1 MEYFLLQP
9 GYWQQYNYLR
19 DSNQIYITWPTVCLH
34 VLFEMLI
41 VVKCLPTALIC
52 AFVLSLTQL
61 VMSPHMYVQIA
72 LPVEELFAL
81 RTLELMSTTWHSKKR
96 PYFGVYWKDS
106 TEGSFT
112 GSDCA
117 SDLVYSN

>member
-81 RTLELMSTTWHSKKR
+81 RTLELMSTTWHSKKKALLWS
-96 PYFGVYWKDS
+96 VL
-106 TEGSFT
+106 EGLDRRVIHRLRLRF
-112 GSDCA
+112 
-117 SDLVYSN
+117 